1 VYDGRVIPLIT
12 WLLVAAAAQE
22 SQTPGYREH
31 VDVTRVLVDARVV
44 DREWRPVRDLGPSD
58 FVVRIDGRAARI
70 ESAQWVA
77 ATRDE
82 RQDLS
87 ETRASETQGS
97 VGRPPPGSRRQPPAV
112 EGRLIVFVLQK
123 DLESSRIAGL
133 MRMLRETRSFL
144 DAFTPYDR
152 VAVLSFDSHLR
163 VWLDFTADLDRV
175 DRVLAHDLLFG
186 RDTAV
191 QAGDP
196 TLLDTI
202 PLDTARRTYS
212 IERALTRLGEALA
225 PKPGSKVVVLVGH
238 GFGRLGLNG
247 VSMEPEYD
255 EARRTLQ
262 AARAAVF
269 CLDVTQADY
278 HSLEV
283 GLQTVADET
292 GGIYQRTHIFS
303 TAAMERLASVL
314 GGHYVLFVE
323 KPPLGRG
330 EHRIDV
336 RLNRRSGTVY
346 ARTAFVD

>member
-1 VYDGRVIPLIT
+1 V
-12 WLLVAAAAQE
+12 
-22 SQTPGYREH
+22 
-31 VDVTRVLVDARVV
+31 
-44 DREWRPVRDLGPSD
+44 
-58 FVVRIDGRAARI
+58 
-70 ESAQWVA
+70 
-77 ATRDE
+77 
-82 RQDLS
+82 
-87 ETRASETQGS
+87 
-97 VGRPPPGSRRQPPAV
+97 
-112 EGRLIVFVLQK
+112 
-123 DLESSRIAGL
+123 
-133 MRMLRETRSFL
+133 
-144 DAFTPYDR
+144 
-152 VAVLSFDSHLR
+152 
-163 VWLDFTADLDRV
+163 
-175 DRVLAHDLLFG
+175 LFG

-225 PKPGSKVVVLVGH
+225 PMPGSKAVVLVGH

-283 GLQTVADET
+283 GLQTVAEET

-303 TAAMERLASVL
+303 TAAMERLVSLL

-336 RLNRRSGTVY
+336 RLKGRSGTVY
-346 ARTAFVD
+346 ARTAFED

>member
-1 VYDGRVIPLIT
+1 MVPMLTLVS
-12 WLLVAAAAQE
+12 WLLVAATAQAP
-22 SQTPGYREH
+22 QTPAYREH
-31 VDVTRVLVDARVV
+31 VEVTRVLVDARVV
-44 DREWRPVRDLGPSD
+44 DRAWRPIRDLGPAD
-58 FVVRIDGRAARI
+58 FVVRIDGRAARV

-77 ATRDE
+77 GVRDHG
-82 RQDLS
+82 QDLS
-87 ETRASETQGS
+87 ESSASATQGPS
-97 VGRPPPGSRRQPPAV
+97 A

-133 MRMLRETRSFL
+133 MRMLRESRSFL
-144 DAFTPYDR
+144 DAFTPRDR

-175 DRVLAHDLLFG
+175 DRVLAHDVLFAREG
-186 RDTAV
+186 AI
-191 QAGDP
+191 QSGNP
-196 TLLDTI
+196 TLLEAI
-202 PLDTARRTYS
+202 PLEAARRTYS
-212 IERALTRLGEALA
+212 IEQALTRLGEALA
-225 PKPGSKVVVLVGH
+225 PMPGSKAVVLVGH

-247 VSMEPEYD
+247 VSMEPGYED
-255 EARRTLQ
+255 ARRALQ

-283 GLQTVADET
+283 GLQTVAEET

-323 KPPLGRG
+323 KPPLRRG

-336 RLNRRSGTVY
+336 RLKGRSGTVY
-346 ARTAFVD
+346 ARSAFED

>member
-1 VYDGRVIPLIT
+1 MVPMPPIVS
-12 WLLVAAAAQE
+12 WLLVAAMAQAP
-22 SQTPGYREH
+22 QAPAYREH

-44 DREWRPVRDLGPSD
+44 DRGWRPIRDLGPSD

-70 ESAQWVA
+70 ESAEWVA
-77 ATRDE
+77 GTRDE
-82 RQDLS
+82 GEGEGVS
-87 ETRASETQGS
+87 ESRASGPQGPS
-97 VGRPPPGSRRQPPAV
+97 A

-123 DLESSRIAGL
+123 DLESSRITGL

-144 DAFTPYDR
+144 DAFTPHDR

-175 DRVLAHDLLFG
+175 DRVLAHDVLFG

-212 IERALTRLGEALA
+212 IERTLTRLGEALA
-225 PKPGSKVVVLVGH
+225 PMPGSKAVVLVGH

-283 GLQTVADET
+283 GLQTVAEET

-323 KPPLGRG
+323 KPPLERG

-336 RLNRRSGTVY
+336 RLKGRSGTVY
-346 ARTAFVD
+346 ARTAFED

>member
-1 VYDGRVIPLIT
+1 MAPLIV
-12 WLLVAAAAQE
+12 WLLVAATAQAP
-22 SQTPGYREH
+22 QTPAYREH

-44 DREWRPVRDLGPSD
+44 DRGWRPIPDLGPAD
-58 FVVRIDGRAARI
+58 FVVRIDGRAARV

-77 ATRDE
+77 DVRNESQGLTE
-82 RQDLS
+82 S
-87 ETRASETQGS
+87 RASAPEGPST
-97 VGRPPPGSRRQPPAV
+97 

-133 MRMLRETRSFL
+133 MRMLREARSFL
-144 DAFTPYDR
+144 DAFTPHDR
-152 VAVLSFDSHLR
+152 VAVLSFDTRLR
-163 VWLDFTADLDRV
+163 VWVDFTPDLDRV
-175 DRVLAHDLLFG
+175 DRVLAHDVLFAREG
-186 RDTAV
+186 AV
-191 QAGDP
+191 QSGNP
-196 TLLDTI
+196 TLLEAI
-202 PLDTARRTYS
+202 PRAAARRTSS
-212 IERALTRLGEALA
+212 IEQALTLLGEALA
-225 PKPGSKVVVLVGH
+225 PMPGSKALVLVGH

-247 VSMEPEYD
+247 VSIEPGYD
-255 EARRTLQ
+255 EARRALQ

-283 GLQTVADET
+283 GLQTVAEET

-323 KPPLGRG
+323 KPPLRRG

-336 RLNRRSGTVY
+336 RLKGRSGTVY
-346 ARTAFVD
+346 ARTAFED

>member
-1 VYDGRVIPLIT
+1 MVPMLTLVS
-12 WLLVAAAAQE
+12 WLLVAATAQAP
-22 SQTPGYREH
+22 QTPAYREH
-31 VDVTRVLVDARVV
+31 VEVTRVLVDARVV
-44 DREWRPVRDLGPSD
+44 DGRWRPVRDLGPAD

-77 ATRDE
+77 GVREDG
-82 RQDLS
+82 QDQS
-87 ETRASETQGS
+87 ESRASATQGPS
-97 VGRPPPGSRRQPPAV
+97 A

-144 DAFTPYDR
+144 DAFTPRDR

-175 DRVLAHDLLFG
+175 DRVLAHDVLFAREG
-186 RDTAV
+186 AI
-191 QAGDP
+191 QSGDP
-196 TLLDTI
+196 TLLEAI
-202 PLDTARRTYS
+202 PLEAARRTYS
-212 IERALTRLGEALA
+212 IEQALTRLGEALA
-225 PKPGSKVVVLVGH
+225 PMPGSKAVVLVGH

-247 VSMEPEYD
+247 VSMEPGYED
-255 EARRTLQ
+255 ARRALQ

-283 GLQTVADET
+283 GLQTVAEET
-292 GGIYQRTHIFS
+292 GGVYQRTHIFS

-314 GGHYVLFVE
+314 AGHYVLFVE
-323 KPPLGRG
+323 KPALRRG

-336 RLNRRSGTVY
+336 RLKGRSGTVY
-346 ARTAFVD
+346 ARTAFED

>member
-1 VYDGRVIPLIT
+1 VLPLIS
-12 WLLVAAAAQE
+12 WLLVAATAQA
-22 SQTPGYREH
+22 QTPAYREH

-44 DREWRPVRDLGPSD
+44 DGRWRPIPDLGPAD
-58 FVVRIDGRAARI
+58 FVVRIDGRAARV

-77 ATRDE
+77 GVRDDGE
-82 RQDLS
+82 GLS
-87 ETRASETQGS
+87 ESRTNAPRARS
-97 VGRPPPGSRRQPPAV
+97 A
-112 EGRLIVFVLQK
+112 EGRLIVFVFQK

-144 DAFTPYDR
+144 DAFTPRDR

-247 VSMEPEYD
+247 VSMEPGYD
-255 EARRTLQ
+255 EARRALQ

-269 CLDVTQADY
+269 CLDVTQADS
-278 HSLEV
+278 HSLEA
-283 GLQTVADET
+283 GLQTVAEET
-292 GGIYQRTHIFS
+292 GGIYQRTHLFS

-314 GGHYVLFVE
+314 GGHYILFVE

-336 RLNRRSGTVY
+336 RLNGRSGTVY
-346 ARTAFVD
+346 ARTAFED

>member
-1 VYDGRVIPLIT
+1 VLPLIS
-12 WLLVAAAAQE
+12 WLLVAATAQAP
-22 SQTPGYREH
+22 QTPAYREH

-44 DREWRPVRDLGPSD
+44 DGRWRPIPDLGPAD
-58 FVVRIDGRAARI
+58 FVVRIDGRAARV

-77 ATRDE
+77 GVRDE
-82 RQDLS
+82 GQGLS
-87 ETRASETQGS
+87 E
-97 VGRPPPGSRRQPPAV
+97 SRTSAPQARSA
-112 EGRLIVFVLQK
+112 EGRLIVFVFQK

-133 MRMLRETRSFL
+133 MRMLREARSFL
-144 DAFTPYDR
+144 DAFTPDDR
-152 VAVLSFDSHLR
+152 VAVLSFDAHLR
-163 VWLDFTADLDRV
+163 VWLDFTPDLDRV
-175 DRVLAHDLLFG
+175 DRVLAHDVLFAREG
-186 RDTAV
+186 AV
-191 QAGDP
+191 QSGNP
-196 TLLDTI
+196 SLLEAI
-202 PLDTARRTYS
+202 PLDAARRTYS

-225 PKPGSKVVVLVGH
+225 PMPGSKAVVLVGH

-247 VSMEPEYD
+247 VSMEHGYD
-255 EARRTLQ
+255 EARRALQ

-283 GLQTVADET
+283 GLQTVAEET

-323 KPPLGRG
+323 KPPLRRG

-336 RLNRRSGTVY
+336 RLKGRSGTVY
-346 ARTAFVD
+346 ARSAFED